1 MDVLLHC
8 ADEYVLDNLY
18 SKILSTPAFSGNN
31 TFFAPTTAE
40 WTRDNDWRIVLSLS
54 VLVTLGGWF
63 FYLAAATFSYYFI
76 FDHETMKHP
85 KFLKNQVRLEI
96 DCAVKAVPGF
106 ACEFS
111 LFHFQSTCLLTSP
124 PVSAHRALVLG

>member
-111 LFHFQSTCLLTSP
+111 LCISFHFQSTCC
-124 PVSAHRALVLG
+124 